1 MRWIVFF
8 SLFALVLAGSTL
20 PAKADAACVEEC
32 GLTYW
37 ACSDNC
43 GAFGGALCEQNCT
56 DAYNACVNQC
66 SQCPTYRDYSTLQY
80 INKTD
85 TNSTTCVKNTAINDA
100 TGYIYKI
107 FTTHFLRYNWRETT
121 QCNGTK
127 STQLLSTAPVDG
139 TCYFKKAGSN
149 NLCSPFST
157 TALTA
162 CP

>member
-1 MRWIVFF
+1 MRRIGFA
-8 SLFALVLAGSTL
+8 SLFAFVLVGSTL
-20 PAKADAACVEEC
+20 PAEADAACVDEC

-66 SQCPTYRDYSTLQY
+66 SQCPTYRNYSTEQY
-80 INKTD
+80 INKTEKPAK
-85 TNSTTCVKNTAINDA
+85 CIKNRQINDA
-100 TGYIYKI
+100 TGYFYRE
-107 FTTHFLRYNWRETT
+107 FTTHYLRYNWRETT

-127 STQLLSTAPVDG
+127 STQLLSTVPFDGLCYLKATPVQ
-139 TCYFKKAGSN
+139 TCLNF
-149 NLCSPFST
+149 T
-157 TALTA
+157 TVDSLLA